1 MEKREFTEDE
11 RHTIDSIYAR
21 NKENL
26 TADEIDLLLA
36 WETQLA
42 MQTALYKQEADNLDA
57 ELTARLQQAADEH
70 DQAVAN
76 MNAMHQAALDRLQ
89 EVMNLVQ
96 TK

>member
-1 MEKREFTEDE
+1 MEKREFTQDE

-26 TADEIDLLLA
+26 TTDEIDLLLA

-57 ELTARLQQAADEH
+57 ELAARLQQAADEH

-89 EVMNLVQ
+89 EVINLVQ